1 MVNNYVRNCMEN
13 GFVYGVTLN
22 RVERMDLA
30 MSLNWMARLSQRF
43 FMGIARDLGS
53 FLSFR
58 HRTINLNHEV
68 VKHYLA
74 AGVVTGEVELR
85 YL

>member
-1 MVNNYVRNCMEN
+1 MYLTCIHKNQVSCHHTLQSAASHGSAVQMVNNYVRNCMEN

-53 FLSFR
+53 TFQS
-58 HRTINLNHEV
+58 
-68 VKHYLA
+68 K
-74 AGVVTGEVELR
+74 
-85 YL
+85 